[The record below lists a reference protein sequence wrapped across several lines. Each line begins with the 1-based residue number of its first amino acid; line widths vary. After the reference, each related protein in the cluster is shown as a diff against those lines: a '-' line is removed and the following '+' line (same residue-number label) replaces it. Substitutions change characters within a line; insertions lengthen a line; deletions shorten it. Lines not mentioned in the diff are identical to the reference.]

1 FGKEFLDVDWPN
13 LDASVHAAKP
23 AGARLHDA
31 QLGEVAQAIGVS
43 RSMRPREAV
52 RKMVDYF
59 RSFAPSEEPPSGR
72 GDIYLDL
79 ALSRK
84 GVCRHRS
91 FAFLVT
97 ALGIGI
103 PARMVVNE
111 AHAWV
116 EVYDSKLWHRID
128 LGGAAA
134 NLDSDPDPSKPA
146 YVPPP
151 DPYAWPTSHDS
162 GQDLADRSRNQSQSG
177 PTGDGS
183 GEGDAGAGAGDG
195 GAGSPPS
202 APNAS

>member
-84 GVCRHRS
+84 GVCRHRA

-97 ALGIGI
+97 ALGLGV

-116 EVYDSKLWHRID
+116 EVRGERLWQRID
-128 LGGAAA
+128 LGGAAGA
-134 NLDSDPDPSKPA
+134 IEEPDSDARPVHRPPA
-146 YVPPP
+146 
-151 DPYAWPTSHDS
+151 DTFGWP
-162 GQDLADRSRNQSQSG
+162 A
-177 PTGDGS
+177 
-183 GEGDAGAGAGDG
+183 
-195 GAGSPPS
+195 
-202 APNAS
+202 